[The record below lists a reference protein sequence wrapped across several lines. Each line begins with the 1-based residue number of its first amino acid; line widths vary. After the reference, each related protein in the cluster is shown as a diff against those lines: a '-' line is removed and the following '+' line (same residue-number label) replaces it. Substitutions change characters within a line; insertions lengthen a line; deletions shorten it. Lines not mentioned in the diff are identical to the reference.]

1 MAAQGVRGRAVRGP
15 SPWRDELAR
24 VRLTRDMI
32 ATCVAPSPR
41 QAAWLART
49 DAALRLLERH
59 WRDLTAH
66 SPIRWGG

>member
-1 MAAQGVRGRAVRGP
+1 MADAGVRGRAKRGP
-15 SPWRDELAR
+15 APWHDELAR

-49 DAALRLLERH
+49 DAALALLERH
-59 WRDLTAH
+59 WRALTAH
-66 SPIRWGG
+66 SPIRWGE